1 MRQPHE
7 QGVALLTVLLLVA
20 VMAAVSTAILDDIRF
35 GLRRVE
41 NARNVGQAQWYA
53 LGAES
58 LAQARIRRLF
68 ETDPNRTPDPD
79 QWNGRVFEFP
89 TDDGGMI
96 RASIADGG
104 SCFNLNSVVEGR
116 GDLLMRRDLGVDQ
129 FEALLGALGVA
140 RAGAL
145 ADTLADWIDT
155 DSFRDGQGGED
166 EAYASGDQAYRTG
179 GTLLAEAS
187 ELRAV
192 RGFDAAVYE
201 RIRPYVCAL
210 PTSDLSPLNLNTVRQ
225 PELITM
231 LTAGAVSPAAAR
243 RAIAAR
249 PADGWREPSDFWLS
263 PPMSAVSPTDAM
275 LDQARLS
282 TRYFTL
288 TAEVVHLDSE
298 VVMSALLERTPAGS
312 VVVRA
317 RRWTFEE

>member
-68 ETDPNRTPDPD
+68 ETDPNRTPDPN

-140 RAGAL
+140 QARAL

-179 GTLLAEAS
+179 GTLLAETS

-249 PADGWREPSDFWLS
+249 PPGGWREPSDFWLS
-263 PPMSAVSPTDAM
+263 PAMSAVSPTDAM

-312 VVVRA
+312 VAVRA